1 MSPKFVTPGMGWV
14 VAGALRRED
23 TSPAEGPQKDQRC
36 PASGGR
42 AAASQY
48 DPYGS
53 LKMGDIL

>member
-1 MSPKFVTPGMGWV
+1 MSPEFVTPGMGEV
-14 VAGALRRED
+14 VAGALERED

-48 DPYGS
+48 NPYGS
-53 LKMGDIL
+53 RKTWDIL